1 MSRFFRCSITLI
13 LSLMLIVCAST
24 FPTQAKDLHL
34 EENDDSA
41 SPNFPSSAHLPN
53 KREFRQQQFE
63 ELQSAAP
70 QRHTEPKEK
79 LSSPEPSFRGHIAE
93 PTTHTMAELKQKSY
107 MDSDEKDHHERLEK
121 PMSEQDWQEDL
132 SERNLELDEGN
143 ELCAKRPIVNS
154 KHYEEFV
161 PGHGWLKRLCAFGTI
176 YNSDTCSCSDM
187 DIPKG
192 NVYPFKRTKAEKEED
207 NEMDSQSVE
216 LAGSQ
221 NNSRPS
227 EANRQNW
234 LTRPPK
240 LFISE
245 ETNPDNEHD
254 SIEKVKS
261 IENDSIAIS
270 SSEGRRSSIET
281 IDRIQEI
288 EDQKEGVDFDRD
300 TASESRGVSEDSS
313 EGNDTRPYVEKD
325 ERHMQSER
333 NEKVSPEG
341 EKVEVTDKSRL
352 SVDSKQRWRKPAADF
367 DRDSIETLGESVQ
380 QDDVSDSQE
389 KTKPEFDEKEKNR
402 TCFLGLEDSD
412 EAVDKDSVGQMRKW
426 NENPRSKYSNSIDD
440 SHDENSLKE
449 ESQTN
454 AQLKG
459 MSAEIDRDQ
468 SFAWDEESQEGVM
481 SSSHEE
487 ADLKTSVSVDGSDS
501 TENDMKTRP
510 IAKKEFRR
518 FIRYFR
524 QNFIE
529 MFRRFITEWITTM
542 TRKYE
547 E

>member
-1 MSRFFRCSITLI
+1 
-13 LSLMLIVCAST
+13 
-24 FPTQAKDLHL
+24 
-34 EENDDSA
+34 
-41 SPNFPSSAHLPN
+41 
-53 KREFRQQQFE
+53 
-63 ELQSAAP
+63 
-70 QRHTEPKEK
+70 
-79 LSSPEPSFRGHIAE
+79 
-93 PTTHTMAELKQKSY
+93 
-107 MDSDEKDHHERLEK
+107 
-121 PMSEQDWQEDL
+121 
-132 SERNLELDEGN
+132 
-143 ELCAKRPIVNS
+143 
-154 KHYEEFV
+154 
-161 PGHGWLKRLCAFGTI
+161 
-176 YNSDTCSCSDM
+176 
-187 DIPKG
+187 
-192 NVYPFKRTKAEKEED
+192 
-207 NEMDSQSVE
+207 MDSQSVE

-402 TCFLGLEDSD
+402 TSFLGLEDSD
-412 EAVDKDSVGQMRKW
+412 EDVDKDSVGQMRKW